1 MRNLCVTQ
9 KKSWLRHVIN
19 SEEGNAKTAL
29 EMSTLRENVLRT
41 TGRLYEKSKLEAA
54 LHNAVDDR
62 DGAAIPVKSSK
73 AGEILTRQLNLQ
85 KP

>member
-1 MRNLCVTQ
+1 MSNLCVIQ

-19 SEEGNAKTAL
+19 SEELNAGNAESAL
-29 EMSTLRENVLRT
+29 EMAALRENVLRT
-41 TGRLYEKSKLEAA
+41 RLYEKSKMDAA

-73 AGEILTRQLNLQ
+73 SG
-85 KP
+85 KS